1 MIISGNKIS
10 TIAKVYGDQTKVTPV
25 SKKQG
30 PSPVQGKDQVIL
42 SSQAQ
47 GFSQLLQQL
56 KATPDVRADKV
67 QELSAKFSAGT
78 YQVSGDK
85 IAAKMIAQ
93 LKAEQAR

>member
-1 MIISGNKIS
+1 MIISGNKVA
-10 TIAKVYGDQTKVTPV
+10 TIAKVYGDQTKVMPA

-30 PSPVQGKDQVIL
+30 TSPVQGKDQVIL

-56 KATPDVRADKV
+56 KATPDIRADKV

-78 YQVSGDK
+78 YQVSGDD

-93 LKAEQAR
+93 LKAEQPR

>member
-10 TIAKVYGDQTKVTPV
+10 TIAKVYGDQTKVTPA

-30 PSPVQGKDQVIL
+30 TSPVQGKDQVIL

-47 GFSQLLQQL
+47 GFSQSLQQL
-56 KATPDVRADKV
+56 KATPDIRADKV

-78 YQVSGDK
+78 YQVSGDD

-93 LKAEQAR
+93 LKAEQPR